1 MIFFLVIFTHQEL
14 KRPFLFEINQNEG
27 WFVDFNTA
35 TAFRRD
41 GGGYLTDKN
50 GLVKPKG
57 W

>member
-1 MIFFLVIFTHQEL
+1 MSFFLVIFTYQEL